1 MENNKIFLMG
11 TALIITSA
19 IVISSL
25 TAEPQARQV
34 EELDM
39 LLLKSEENLQKATQM
54 CKAIDQVTTDQVT
67 KLKTSVE
74 VLQEEKQQLTTK
86 LYETKVILD
95 GGIDVGSTF
104 KLEPILSDTARNR

>member
-11 TALIITSA
+11 SALIITSA

-54 CKAIDQVTTDQVT
+54 CKAIDQITTEQVT
-67 KLKTSVE
+67 ELKTSVE

-104 KLEPILSDTARNR
+104 KLEPILPDTARNR